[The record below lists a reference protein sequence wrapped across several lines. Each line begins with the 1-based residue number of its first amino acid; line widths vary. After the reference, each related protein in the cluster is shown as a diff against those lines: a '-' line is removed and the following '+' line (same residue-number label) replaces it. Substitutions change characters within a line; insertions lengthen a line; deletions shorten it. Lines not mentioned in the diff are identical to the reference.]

1 MKRTFI
7 LVVIAL
13 ITVGALIAEESVVI
27 DFSQLAVDIYV
38 DPGDPADPAAGEAQE
53 GEGQENNQNMQT
65 MMDFSTAAGN
75 SYTTAQKQVMK
86 TSLALRNW
94 MVKLSSSSRNVE
106 TEDLSFVKESSSRQW
121 EKVMGVRVR
130 FPVENFN
137 GFARIVPPFEIP
149 AYDWDTAA
157 EDGTVSEPE
166 GVDRTQP
173 SRFENGY
180 GVVKNVGAI
189 KSVAVNVYGLNFPH
203 TLSAILIDNE
213 GREKI
218 VEFGNLRF
226 DGWRELR
233 WDNPQYV
240 REVRNRE
247 LRLYPLY
254 PDSVSFVKFGG
265 FLIKRSGSDEG
276 GDFIT
281 YFKDVKV
288 IYDKA
293 VLDGDPDI
301 NDEAEWNII
310 QTREDE
316 KKRFEVQRFGNDQ
329 VMRYLETQK
338 RAVER
343 NFTPTETQGQGNNEG
358 NE

>member
-13 ITVGALIAEESVVI
+13 ITVGALIAEETTLI
-27 DFSQLAVDIYV
+27 DFSKLAVDIFV
-38 DPGDPADPAAGEAQE
+38 DPGDPANADAQGEP
-53 GEGQENNQNMQT
+53 NQNRQT

-75 SYTTAQKQVMK
+75 TYTAAQKQVMK
-86 TSLALRNW
+86 TSLALKNW
-94 MVKLSSSSRNVE
+94 EVKLSSSSRRVE
-106 TEDLSFVKESSSRQW
+106 TEYLSFVKESSSNQW

-137 GFARIVPPFEIP
+137 GTARVAPPFEIP
-149 AYDWDTAA
+149 AYDWDTVDDDGAVSRQEDA
-157 EDGTVSEPE
+157 DRSQLTRFEDGH
-166 GVDRTQP
+166 GVI
-173 SRFENGY
+173 
-180 GVVKNVGAI
+180 KNVGAI
-189 KSVAVNVYGLNFPH
+189 KSIAVNVYGLNFPH

-213 GREKI
+213 GQEKI
-218 VEFGNLRF
+218 VDFGTLRF

-247 LRLYPLY
+247 LRIYPLY
-254 PDSVSFVKFGG
+254 PNSISFVKFGG
-265 FLIKRSGSDEG
+265 FLIKRNGSDEG
-276 GDFIT
+276 GDFIA

-293 VLDGDPDI
+293 VLEGESDI
-301 NDEAEWNII
+301 DDEAEWNII

-316 KKRFEVQRFGNDQ
+316 KKRFEQQRFGNDQ
-329 VMRYLETQK
+329 VLRYLETQK
-338 RAVER
+338 RAVES
-343 NFTPTETQGQGNNEG
+343 NFTPTETQNNAE
-358 NE
+358 

>member
-13 ITVGALIAEESVVI
+13 ITVGALIADESVLI

-38 DPGDPADPAAGEAQE
+38 DPGDPAAAGDQE
-53 GEGQENNQNMQT
+53 GGEQENNQNRQT

-75 SYTTAQKQVMK
+75 NYTAAQKQVMK

-94 MVKLSSSSRNVE
+94 AVELSSSSRNVD
-106 TEDLSFVKESSSRQW
+106 TEDLSFVKQSSSRQW
-121 EKVMGVRVR
+121 ENVAGVRVH

-137 GFARIVPPFEIP
+137 GTARIVPPFEIP
-149 AYDWDTAA
+149 AYDWDTVAD
-157 EDGTVSEPE
+157 DGAVSRPE
-166 GVDRTQP
+166 TEDRTQP

-189 KSVAVNVYGLNFPH
+189 KAVAVNVYGLNFPH
-203 TLSAILIDNE
+203 TLSIILIDNE

-218 VEFGNLRF
+218 IQMGNLRF
-226 DGWRELR
+226 DGWRELT

-265 FLIKRSGSDEG
+265 FLIKRNGSDVG

-288 IYDKA
+288 IYDRA
-293 VLDGDPDI
+293 VLDPSEPDI

-329 VMRYLETQK
+329 VLRYLETQK
-338 RAVER
+338 RAVEQS
-343 NFTPTETQGQGNNEG
+343 FTETPRNNE
-358 NE
+358 EAQQ